1 MWIFQVID
9 RYKLIGILYSDN
21 IINQIECIHQAA
33 MIYTVS
39 NFLMSSNGWE
49 TKKNGLGEDKRL
61 VINRGGKSE
70 V

>member
-21 IINQIECIHQAA
+21 IINQIERIHQAA
-33 MIYTVS
+33 MIYTVSS

-49 TKKNGLGEDKRL
+49 TKKMVLGKTKD
-61 VINRGGKSE
+61 
-70 V
+70 